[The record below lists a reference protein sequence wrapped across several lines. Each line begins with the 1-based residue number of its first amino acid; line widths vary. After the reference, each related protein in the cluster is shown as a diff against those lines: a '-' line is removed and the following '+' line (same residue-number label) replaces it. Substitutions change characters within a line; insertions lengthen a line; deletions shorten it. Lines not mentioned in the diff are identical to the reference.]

1 MQRITDASG
10 ASLKPFACDSVTS
23 GPRYLPIV
31 KLLELGAFIL
41 SPVAVCCIGC
51 SSHIEKQSVDNDKPR
66 DSANNASE
74 VDTPFF

>member
-1 MQRITDASG
+1 MIAIGVHDPKGFGRVRVRRITDASG

-41 SPVAVCCIGC
+41 SPLAVSFIGC
-51 SSHIEKQSVDNDKPR
+51 NSII
-66 DSANNASE
+66 
-74 VDTPFF
+74 